1 MEKAIMSE
9 LHGYHDTRFSYD
21 SRRELLWKTLCS
33 SYFQRLVPIEASVLE
48 LGAGYGHFINN
59 IHCTHKIALDLWEG
73 MREYLAPDVIGH
85 TGNAADLS
93 CIPDNSVD
101 FVFASNLFEHLSQK
115 DFSLILMQLR
125 LKLRSGGTL
134 NILQPNFRFAYR
146 EYFDDYTH
154 VSIYTDRSI
163 VDFLASHGFTVIE
176 CKPRFLPLTVKSR
189 IPVLPFL
196 IRLYLALPFKP
207 MGKQMLVRAIV
218 DEIGPLNLHAT

>member
-1 MEKAIMSE
+1 MSN
-9 LHGYHDTRFSYD
+9 LRGYHATRFAYD
-21 SRRELLWKTLCS
+21 PRRDVLWKTLCG
-33 SYFQRLVPIEASVLE
+33 SYFQQMIPEEACVLE

-59 IHCTHKIALDLWEG
+59 IHCAHKIALDIWAGMIDYLTPGVEG
-73 MREYLAPDVIGH
+73 HI
-85 TGNAADLS
+85 TNAADLS

-101 FVFASNLFEHLSQK
+101 FVFASNLFEHLTQV
-115 DFSLILMQLR
+115 DFSEILKQIR
-125 LKLRSGGTL
+125 VKLRPGGTL

-163 VDFLASHGFTVIE
+163 VDFLTLNGYKVIE

-196 IRLYLALPFKP
+196 IRLYLMFPFKP
-207 MGKQMLVRAIV
+207 LGKQMLVRAQV
-218 DEIGPLNLHAT
+218 DE